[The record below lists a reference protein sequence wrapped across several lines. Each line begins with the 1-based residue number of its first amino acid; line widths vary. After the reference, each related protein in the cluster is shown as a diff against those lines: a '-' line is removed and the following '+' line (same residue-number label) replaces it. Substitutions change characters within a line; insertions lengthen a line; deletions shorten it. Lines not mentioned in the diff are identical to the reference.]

1 MHQSQLPRMIQLQA
15 RNTLAIGQQG
25 GLSELAQLSTIHEGF
40 QDVLLHL
47 LLLIH
52 DGGKLLSQLG

>member
-1 MHQSQLPRMIQLQA
+1 MHHSQLPRMIQLQA
-15 RNTLAIGQQG
+15 KNTLAIGQQG
-25 GLSELAQLSTIHEGF
+25 GLSERAQLSRIHKGL

-47 LLLIH
+47 LVLIH

>member
-1 MHQSQLPRMIQLQA
+1 MIQLQA

-47 LLLIH
+47 LVLIH